1 MYTYRVEQAIKAA
14 TVLHD
19 GQYRKGPIAV
29 PFVSHVLSVA
39 MLLREFTDDETTIV
53 AAVLHDTL
61 EDTDYTVEEL
71 TEDFGKDVAELV
83 LTLTE
88 PPKSEVSDWLERKK
102 IYAEQLKHGSVAAV
116 QIAAVD
122 KMHNFRSMVE
132 DYYNDHNAFLQD
144 FGKKI
149 DLRLEAYQRISNVIN
164 NRLDGPIINEFNN
177 VFETYKEFLYE
188 IEKHADPLSL

>member
-19 GQYRKGPIAV
+19 GQFRKGPIAV

-39 MLLREFTDDETTIV
+39 FLVREFTTDETTLV
-53 AAVLHDTL
+53 AAVLHDTI
-61 EDTDYTVEEL
+61 EDTDYTIEEL
-71 TEDFGKDVAELV
+71 TEDFGKDVAKIV

-88 PPKSEVSDWLERKK
+88 PDRSVVPDWLERKK
-102 IYAEQLKHGSVAAV
+102 IYAEQLKQGSLAAV
-116 QIAAVD
+116 QIAAAD

-132 DYYNDHNAFLQD
+132 DYYTDHQRFLQD

-149 DLRLEAYQRISNVIN
+149 DRRLEAYQRIANIIN
-164 NRLDGPIINEFNN
+164 QRLDGDIVAEFNH
-177 VFETYKEFLYE
+177 VFETYKEFLYD
-188 IEKHADPLSL
+188 IKKDQDPL

>member
-19 GQYRKGPIAV
+19 GQFRKGPIAV

-39 MLLREFTDDETTIV
+39 FLVRDFTDDETTLV

-71 TEDFGKDVAELV
+71 TEDFGKEVAELV

-88 PPKSEVSDWLERKK
+88 PPRSEVSDWLERKK
-102 IYAEQLKHGSVAAV
+102 IYAEQLKHGLPGAV
-116 QIAAVD
+116 QIAAAD

-132 DYYNDHNAFLQD
+132 DYYNDHQRFLQD
-144 FGKKI
+144 FGKRI
-149 DLRLEAYQRISNVIN
+149 DARLEAYQRIANIIN
-164 NRLDGPIINEFNN
+164 QRLDGDIVTEFNH
-177 VFETYKEFLYE
+177 VFETYKEFLYD
-188 IEKHADPLSL
+188 IQKDQIPL